1 MIRTLRAYF
10 FTRHLREKLLIIAL
24 IVLGALFWLS
34 NLGGR
39 VGRFLDGEQQT
50 SIKLAEQKQWLA
62 HRAIIQQD
70 AAKAAAI
77 FDPSRTLDSTQLI
90 AAVSALARDAG
101 LNNTTST
108 EAQDVS
114 NGQFAVHTMQFN
126 ISRVDWSSLK
136 TFYLALQQKAPYIG
150 IEQFQLA
157 DDRTNPFLHNV
168 SMRISSVEIV
178 HPAP

>member
-10 FTRHLREKLLIIAL
+10 FNRLLREKLLIVAL
-24 IVLGALFWLS
+24 ILLGALLWLS
-34 NLGGR
+34 SLGGR
-39 VGRFLDGEQQT
+39 LGRFVDDARQT
-50 SIKLAEQKQWLA
+50 SVKLAEQKQWLA
-62 HRAIIQQD
+62 HRAAIQQD

-90 AAVSALARDAG
+90 AAVNVIARDAG

-114 NGQFAVHTMQFN
+114 NGQFAVHTLQFN
-126 ISRVDWSSLK
+126 ISRVDWASLT

-150 IEQFQLA
+150 VEQFQLA
-157 DDRTNPFLHNV
+157 ADRANPFLLNV
-168 SMRISSVEIV
+168 NMRISSVEIV
-178 HPAP
+178 HQ